1 MLNREEGRTSLS
13 LLTKNFT
20 NMDYGEEYKE
30 KLINLRGWNLFK
42 EANKMRK
49 RLLAFSEFG
58 DVDEAYRC
66 IKENRELKNAI
77 ESKSRQIGIARSL
90 IMDELKKRGI
100 DTGGKYLTM
109 LTALKILLGIEKFR
123 DNNQK

>member
-1 MLNREEGRTSLS
+1 
-13 LLTKNFT
+13 
-20 NMDYGEEYKE
+20 MDYGEEYKE
-30 KLINLRGWNLFK
+30 KLANLRGWNLFK

-100 DTGGKYLTM
+100 GTGGKYLTM
-109 LTALKILLGIEKFR
+109 RTALKILLGIEQFR
-123 DNNQK
+123 ENNHK

>member
-1 MLNREEGRTSLS
+1 
-13 LLTKNFT
+13 
-20 NMDYGEEYKE
+20 MDYGEEYKE
-30 KLINLRGWNLFK
+30 KLANLRGWNLFK

-49 RLLAFSEFG
+49 RLLAFSELG

-100 DTGGKYLTM
+100 DTGGKYLTI
-109 LTALKILLGIEKFR
+109 LTALKILLGIEQFR
-123 DNNQK
+123 DNNHK

>member
-1 MLNREEGRTSLS
+1 
-13 LLTKNFT
+13 
-20 NMDYGEEYKE
+20 MDYGEEYKE
-30 KLINLRGWNLFK
+30 KLANLRGWNLFK

-66 IKENRELKNAI
+66 IKENTELKNAI
-77 ESKSRQIGIARSL
+77 ESKRRQIGIARSL
-90 IMDELKKRGI
+90 IMDELEKRGI

-109 LTALKILLGIEKFR
+109 LTALKILLGIEQFR
-123 DNNQK
+123 DNNHK

>member
-1 MLNREEGRTSLS
+1 
-13 LLTKNFT
+13 
-20 NMDYGEEYKE
+20 MDYGEEYKE
-30 KLINLRGWNLFK
+30 KLANLRGWNLLK

-49 RLLAFSEFG
+49 KLLAFSEFG

-90 IMDELKKRGI
+90 IMDELEKKGI

-109 LTALKILLGIEKFR
+109 LTALKILLGIEQFR
-123 DNNQK
+123 DNNHK

>member
-1 MLNREEGRTSLS
+1 
-13 LLTKNFT
+13 
-20 NMDYGEEYKE
+20 MDYGEEYKE
-30 KLINLRGWNLFK
+30 KLANLRGWNLLK

-77 ESKSRQIGIARSL
+77 ESKRRQIGIARSL
-90 IMDELKKRGI
+90 IMDELKKRGV

-109 LTALKILLGIEKFR
+109 LTALKILLGIDQFR
-123 DNNQK
+123 DNNKK

>member
-1 MLNREEGRTSLS
+1 
-13 LLTKNFT
+13 
-20 NMDYGEEYKE
+20 MDYGEEYKE
-30 KLINLRGWNLFK
+30 KLANLRGWNLFK

-49 RLLAFSEFG
+49 RLLAFSKFG

-66 IKENRELKNAI
+66 IKENIELKNAI
-77 ESKSRQIGIARSL
+77 ESKRRQIGIARSL

-109 LTALKILLGIEKFR
+109 LTALKILLGIEQFR
-123 DNNQK
+123 DNNHK

>member
-1 MLNREEGRTSLS
+1 
-13 LLTKNFT
+13 
-20 NMDYGEEYKE
+20 MDYGEEYKE
-30 KLINLRGWNLFK
+30 KLINLRGWNLLK

-49 RLLAFSEFG
+49 RLLTFSEFG

-77 ESKSRQIGIARSL
+77 ESKRRQIGIARSL
-90 IMDELKKRGI
+90 IMDELEKRGI

-109 LTALKILLGIEKFR
+109 LTALKILLCIEQFK
-123 DNNQK
+123 DNNHK

>member
-1 MLNREEGRTSLS
+1 
-13 LLTKNFT
+13 
-20 NMDYGEEYKE
+20 MDYGEEYKE
-30 KLINLRGWNLFK
+30 KLANLRGWNLFK

-49 RLLAFSEFG
+49 RLLAFSELG

-90 IMDELKKRGI
+90 IMDELKQRGI

-109 LTALKILLGIEKFR
+109 LTALKILLGIEQFR

>member
-1 MLNREEGRTSLS
+1 
-13 LLTKNFT
+13 
-20 NMDYGEEYKE
+20 MDYGEEYKE
-30 KLINLRGWNLFK
+30 KLANLRGWNLFK

-49 RLLAFSEFG
+49 RLLAFSELG

-90 IMDELKKRGI
+90 IMNELKKRGI

-109 LTALKILLGIEKFR
+109 LTALKILLGIEQFR
-123 DNNQK
+123 DNNHK

>member
-1 MLNREEGRTSLS
+1 
-13 LLTKNFT
+13 
-20 NMDYGEEYKE
+20 MDYGEEYKE
-30 KLINLRGWNLFK
+30 KLANLRGWNLFK

-49 RLLAFSEFG
+49 RLSAFSEFG

-90 IMDELKKRGI
+90 IMDELEKRGI

-109 LTALKILLGIEKFR
+109 LTALKILLGIEQFR

>member
-1 MLNREEGRTSLS
+1 
-13 LLTKNFT
+13 
-20 NMDYGEEYKE
+20 MDYGEEYKE
-30 KLINLRGWNLFK
+30 KLANLRGWNLLK

-58 DVDEAYRC
+58 DVDEAYRS

-77 ESKSRQIGIARSL
+77 ESKRRQIGIARSL
-90 IMDELKKRGI
+90 IIDELEKMGI

-109 LTALKILLGIEKFR
+109 LTALKILLGIEQFK
-123 DNNQK
+123 DNNHK

>member
-1 MLNREEGRTSLS
+1 
-13 LLTKNFT
+13 
-20 NMDYGEEYKE
+20 MDYGEEYKE
-30 KLINLRGWNLFK
+30 KLANLRGWNLLK

-66 IKENRELKNAI
+66 IKENVELKNAI
-77 ESKSRQIGIARSL
+77 ESKRRQIGIARSL
-90 IMDELKKRGI
+90 IMDELEKKGI

-109 LTALKILLGIEKFR
+109 LTALKILLGIEQFR
-123 DNNQK
+123 DNNHK

>member
-1 MLNREEGRTSLS
+1 
-13 LLTKNFT
+13 
-20 NMDYGEEYKE
+20 MDYGEEYKE
-30 KLINLRGWNLFK
+30 KLANLRGWNLLK

-90 IMDELKKRGI
+90 IMDELERGVLI
-100 DTGGKYLTM
+100 QEVS
-109 LTALKILLGIEKFR
+109 ILQCLR
-123 DNNQK
+123 P

>member
-1 MLNREEGRTSLS
+1 
-13 LLTKNFT
+13 
-20 NMDYGEEYKE
+20 MDYGEEYKE
-30 KLINLRGWNLFK
+30 KLANLRGWNLFK

-90 IMDELKKRGI
+90 IMDELEKRGI

>member
-1 MLNREEGRTSLS
+1 
-13 LLTKNFT
+13 
-20 NMDYGEEYKE
+20 MDYGEEYKE
-30 KLINLRGWNLFK
+30 KLANLRGWNLFK

-90 IMDELKKRGI
+90 IMDELEKRGI

-109 LTALKILLGIEKFR
+109 LTALKILLGIDQFR

>member
-1 MLNREEGRTSLS
+1 
-13 LLTKNFT
+13 
-20 NMDYGEEYKE
+20 MDYGEEYKE
-30 KLINLRGWNLFK
+30 KLANLRGWNLFK

-49 RLLAFSEFG
+49 RLLAFSELG

-77 ESKSRQIGIARSL
+77 ESKSRQIGIARSV
-90 IMDELKKRGI
+90 IMDELEKRGI
-100 DTGGKYLTM
+100 DKGGKYLTM
-109 LTALKILLGIEKFR
+109 LTALKILLGIEQFR